1 MCLGGGSFD
10 TVILFCI
17 LVFFISLIEL
27 ISGSLEDISIIIMVG
42 NILIILRV
50 WLLILIFIINYNP
63 GRIKIF
69 FSLLLFI
76 NLILVLC
83 FKVQSLLGYYFFF
96 ECVLIPIYMLILG
109 WGYQPERL
117 VAATI
122 IFFYT
127 LFASLPLLV
136 VILYLGDSWG
146 TLRFL
151 VIKMRNFYFWGLGEL
166 FLLAAFLVKFPIYG
180 IHLWLPKAHVEAPVS
195 GSIILAG
202 VLLKLGGYGVI
213 IVRLF
218 GVGGEV
224 SNFFML
230 LGLLGGG
237 LVGAIILVLVD
248 IKVAIAYSSVV
259 HIAPV
264 IAGLLGPSSIGLLG
278 AVLIILA
285 HGLTSSGI
293 FGAAFILYI
302 RSHRRRLISNKGI
315 VGLIPCFSIIWF
327 LLIVLNFAGPF
338 TLNLFREVFL
348 IGGIVRVSIIII
360 IYIRILCFFSA
371 AYNLNLFASSQ
382 QGRNLSSVSII
393 LGLSVRELFSLVLH
407 ITPCVIILLAII
419 F

>member
-1 MCLGGGSFD
+1 M
-10 TVILFCI
+10 I
-17 LVFFISLIEL
+17 
-27 ISGSLEDISIIIMVG
+27 
-42 NILIILRV
+42 
-50 WLLILIFIINYNP
+50 
-63 GRIKIF
+63 
-69 FSLLLFI
+69 
-76 NLILVLC
+76 LC
-83 FKVQSLLGYYFFF
+83 FKVQSLLSYYFFF
-96 ECVLIPIYMLILG
+96 ECVLIPIYILILG

-136 VILYLGDSWG
+136 IILHLGNVWG

-151 VIKMRNFYFWGLGEL
+151 IIKIRNFYMWGAGEI
-166 FLLAAFLVKFPIYG
+166 FLLVAFLVKFPIYT

-218 GVGGEV
+218 GVGGGV
-224 SNFFML
+224 SNFFIL
-230 LGLLGGG
+230 IALVGGG
-237 LVGAIILVLVD
+237 LVRIIILVLVD

-259 HIAPV
+259 HMAPV
-264 IAGLLGPSSIGLLG
+264 IAGLLGYSLIGLLG
-278 AVLIILA
+278 SMLIILA

-293 FGAAFILYI
+293 FGAAFILYV
-302 RSHRRRLISNKGI
+302 RSHRRRLISNKGV
-315 VGLIPCFSIIWF
+315 VGLIPYFSMVWF

-348 IGGIVRVSIIII
+348 IGRIMRISIVIIV
-360 IYIRILCFFSA
+360 YIGVLCFFSA

-382 QGRNLSSVSII
+382 QGINLRRISII
-393 LGLSVRELFSLVLH
+393 LSLSVRESLSLLLH
-407 ITPCVIILLAII
+407 IIPCVIILLVII